1 MQEEIDMYSGNSRG
15 RKYACEVI
23 LVQLPRLPTG
33 NLDRFRGEISRLA
46 ECFHYV
52 PCLNTSA
59 IDVHARLCARVRVTM
74 FSEITGIDYP
84 ERK

>member
-59 IDVHARLCARVRVTM
+59 ARRSMYTQGCVHVSVSPCFPR
-74 FSEITGIDYP
+74 
-84 ERK
+84 